1 MKRILLFLVMIN
13 SLVLGTSAF
22 REPTVFDAGAQ
33 VVDILDSVGN
43 FTTDTKSK
51 IVADNIASNVLEDR
65 AKNSIVIQDYENAGI
80 KNNVDE
86 KGGLKQSLYREYFTS
101 GLKKEGVGGLFGIN
115 IINNATNT
123 WVPLSINN
131 EYLLG
136 IGDRISVKI
145 WSSLFST
152 EVQST
157 QILSL
162 EIGKNGSIF
171 IPELGS
177 FQSNNKSINTLQ
189 NEILVEGRK
198 KLKHFNVEITLE
210 KIREISIFV
219 LGEVNR
225 PGQVVTTPYNNILNV
240 LNRVGGVT
248 GKASLRKIKIIRDNK
263 EINVDLY
270 DYFLGTKKI
279 EELKLRD
286 GDTLIIP
293 MAKDLVVIQG
303 EVKKPAIYE
312 VNEEKDYLSLINLAG
327 GLGKL
332 ADKALIQGYFIQ
344 DGKITIESIKID
356 QKIKNN
362 VYRIDVN
369 KIDETDRN
377 NIYLLGAVVNPGIY
391 AFEKGIKFKDLLQKS
406 GGITKEST
414 ESFGTIIRG
423 RENKTVINFD
433 LEKDNPEL
441 QLEDEVYIYSYKDV
455 NTGIFANIQG
465 AVVNQGSYTIY
476 EGTKAMNLIYSARGL
491 KESVIPYMNR
501 ADLFRIDENGKL
513 KVYKLDLNKLM
524 AGDENE
530 NILIKRNDVL
540 KIYTYEEVIRYDD
553 VYIYGEVRE
562 PGRYRYYENMTV
574 EDLVFYSKGLKLKAD
589 SNIVVVRNDINNKKE
604 TEFVID
610 IERNPDFRILERDVL
625 FVRKKAEWE
634 ETKLVKIEGFVK
646 YPGTYHINPKETM
659 ASLLERVGGFKEEA
673 FPAGIKFNRGE
684 SKQAITNFEYNEK
697 SNSFVRDIELMDGDT
712 IYVPQKSSVVKV
724 EGEVYLP
731 SYIVYDKEMKNYEDY
746 IEAAGGYK
754 ESAYKKRVFVVKA
767 NGKAID
773 KPKKAEIEPGDM
785 IYVPLDTRTKKG
797 FEKFMDNFKGTLE
810 IVSSVALIIL
820 LF

>member
-1 MKRILLFLVMIN
+1 MKKILLFFLIN
-13 SLVLGTSAF
+13 ILLLGTTAF
-22 REPTVFDAGAQ
+22 REATAFEVGGQ
-33 VVDILDSVGN
+33 VVNLLDSVGN
-43 FTTDTKSK
+43 FTTDTRSK
-51 IVADNIASNVLEDR
+51 IVADNIAQDVLENR
-65 AKNSIVIQDYENAGI
+65 GTNSVVIQDYENATI
-80 KNNVDE
+80 KNDIDD
-86 KGGLKQSLYREYFTS
+86 KGGLRQSLYREYFTS
-101 GLKKEGVGGLFGIN
+101 GIKREGVGGLFGID
-115 IINNATNT
+115 IINNAQNAL
-123 WVPLSINN
+123 VPLSINN

-136 IGDRISVKI
+136 IGDIISVKI
-145 WSSLFST
+145 WNALSSA
-152 EVQST
+152 ERQST
-157 QILSL
+157 QVLSL

-177 FQSNNKSINTLQ
+177 FQANNKSINNLQ
-189 NEILVEGRK
+189 KEILEEGRK
-198 KLKHFNVEITLE
+198 KVRHFNVDISLE

-225 PGQVVTTPYNNILNV
+225 PGQVTTTPFNNLLNV

-248 GKASLRKIKIIRDNK
+248 GKASLRKLTLIRDNK
-263 EINVDLY
+263 EITIDLY
-270 DYFLGTKKI
+270 DYFLGAKKI

-286 GDTLIIP
+286 GDTLIVPI
-293 MAKDLVVIQG
+293 AKDLVVIQG

-312 VNEEKDYLSLINLAG
+312 LNNEKDYLSLINLAG

-344 DGKITIESIKID
+344 DGKITIESLTIG
-356 QKIKNN
+356 QAVRNN

-391 AFEKGIKFKDLLQKS
+391 GFEKGMKFRDLLQKS
-406 GGITKEST
+406 GGVTKEST
-414 ESFGTIIRG
+414 ERFATIIRG
-423 RENKTVINFD
+423 RENKVVINFD
-433 LEKDNPEL
+433 LNNENPEL
-441 QLEDEVYIYSYKDV
+441 QLEDEVYVYSYKDV

-476 EGTKAMNLIYSARGL
+476 EGTRVMNLIYSARGL
-491 KESVIPYMNR
+491 RESVIPYMNR

-513 KVYKLDLNKLM
+513 KVYKIDLNKLID
-524 AGDENE
+524 GDENE

-540 KIYTYEEVIRYDD
+540 KIYTYEEVVRYDD

-589 SNIVVVRNDINNKKE
+589 SNIIVVRNDINNKRE
-604 TEFVID
+604 VEFVID
-610 IERNPDFRILERDVL
+610 IERNPDFKILEGDTL

-634 ETKLVKIEGFVK
+634 ETKLVRIEGFVK

-659 ASLLERVGGFKEEA
+659 ASLLERAGGFKEEA
-673 FPAGIKFNRGE
+673 FPEGIQFNRGS
-684 SKQAITNFEYNEK
+684 SKEKVTNFEYNPK
-697 SNSFVRDIELMDGDT
+697 SNTFVRDIELMDGDT
-712 IYVPQKSSVVKV
+712 IYIPQKSSVVKV
-724 EGEVYLP
+724 EGEVFLP
-731 SYIVYDKEMKNYEDY
+731 SYIVYDKNMKNYKEY
-746 IEAAGGYK
+746 IQAAGGYK
-754 ESAYKKRVFVVKA
+754 ESAYKKRVFIVKA
-767 NGKAID
+767 NGKAVD
-773 KPKKAEIEPGDM
+773 KPNKAVIEPGDM

-810 IVSSVALIIL
+810 IVSSVALIML